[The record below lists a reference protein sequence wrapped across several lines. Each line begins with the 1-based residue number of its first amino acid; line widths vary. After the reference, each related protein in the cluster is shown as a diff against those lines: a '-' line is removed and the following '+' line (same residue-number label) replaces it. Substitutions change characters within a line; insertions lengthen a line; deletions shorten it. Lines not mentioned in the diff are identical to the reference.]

1 MPKSKY
7 LNNLSNTHTILSYWT
22 YIDYL
27 QGGDFFPM
35 NIIPLDIP
43 PDFVTKSINLNV
55 QKVIA

>member
-1 MPKSKY
+1 M
-7 LNNLSNTHTILSYWT
+7 LSYWT

-27 QGGDFFPM
+27 QGWDFFPM